1 MSSGRWIMDQQ
12 ISYCTTTDG
21 VRIAYSVTGSG
32 PVLVRAGN
40 WYTHLQHDW
49 DLSGWSAFLRQ
60 LQKRFRLVRYDVRG
74 TGLSDRFP
82 TEISTETLL
91 RDLEAVVDALDLGRF
106 SLLGISQGGA
116 VSVLY
121 ALDHPER
128 VSHLVLLNALVR
140 GAAFRDG
147 VGQGGEV
154 VDAMRALI
162 RRGWG
167 SDDPSFR
174 AIFTTQMMPSATQ
187 EQQQKWNELERLS
200 VSPDVAERMFSAIHT
215 EINVADRVGELRVPT
230 LVMHVR
236 EDRRVP
242 FEEGRLIAA
251 HTPGAKF
258 VPLPGA
264 NHVILPQDEAMSIA
278 TRELCGFIGVA
289 PASPV
294 ALGLQKLGDAIGG
307 ATKRFEAS
315 VVYKLLAI
323 IAVAVTIASF
333 LWTIR

>member
-1 MSSGRWIMDQQ
+1 MDQQ
-12 ISYCTTTDG
+12 ISFCTTTDG
-21 VRIAYSVTGSG
+21 VRLAYAVSGSG

-49 DLSGWSAFLRQ
+49 DLSGWSAFLGH

-82 TEISTETLL
+82 SEISTATLV
-91 RDLEAVVDALDLGRF
+91 RDLEAVIDALDLDRF

-121 ALDHPER
+121 ALAHPER

-140 GAAFRDG
+140 GAAFRQG
-147 VGQGGEV
+147 VGQGEEIV
-154 VDAMRALI
+154 NAMRALI

-174 AIFTTQMMPSATQ
+174 AIFTTQMMPSATI
-187 EQQQKWNELERLS
+187 EQQRNWNELERLS
-200 VSPDVAERMFSAIHT
+200 VAPDVAERMFTAIHT
-215 EINVADRVGELRVPT
+215 EINVADLVNELRVPT

-236 EDRRVP
+236 GDHRVP

-258 VPLPGA
+258 IPLPGA
-264 NHVILPQDEAMSIA
+264 NHVILPQDEAMGVA
-278 TRELCGFIGVA
+278 VREICNFLGVA
-289 PASPV
+289 PANPV
-294 ALGLQKLGDAIGG
+294 SQGFHKLGESVGG

-315 VVYKLLAI
+315 ALYKLLAI
-323 IAVAVTIASF
+323 VAVVVTIASF
-333 LWTIR
+333 IWTIR